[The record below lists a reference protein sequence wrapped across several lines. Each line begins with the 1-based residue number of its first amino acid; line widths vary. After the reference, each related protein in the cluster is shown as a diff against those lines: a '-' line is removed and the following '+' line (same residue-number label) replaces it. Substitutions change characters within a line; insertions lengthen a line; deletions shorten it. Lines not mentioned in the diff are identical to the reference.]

1 MQSVLQMGFD
11 CWKTER
17 TMIVKKITRRNF
29 LRAAASSAAAITAT
43 MLVGCDDGGSG
54 NSTASNG
61 SYKPGGTGS
70 SEKTENPVEKPAD
83 SNESEGSSFIVKGTV
98 RSKEYKTE
106 VETRVDFYIGGTTLR
121 VVDERKIISVVDG
134 RTYTDF
140 IHGVETY
147 TLSKPIQKV
156 QRLGKNL
163 GDSVI
168 FYVPEDTIIKSEYKE
183 SDNNGNS
190 FSIREFQWLKTAHL
204 KTDEELTILGDA
216 GRISRGKQVVI
227 TGGGMY
233 QLCWANEEDS
243 YAVAGNIVFNIL

>member
-1 MQSVLQMGFD
+1 MKM
-11 CWKTER
+11 
-17 TMIVKKITRRNF
+17 KKVTRRNF
-29 LRAAASSAAAITAT
+29 LRVAASSAAAITAT

-98 RSKEYKTE
+98 IRSKEYKTE

-243 YAVAGNIVFNIL
+243 YAVAGYIVFNIL

>member
-1 MQSVLQMGFD
+1 M
-11 CWKTER
+11 
-17 TMIVKKITRRNF
+17 KKVTRRNF

-70 SEKTENPVEKPAD
+70 SEKPGNPVEKPAD

-98 RSKEYKTE
+98 IRSKEYKTE

-163 GDSVI
+163 GDNVI
-168 FYVPEDTIIKSEYKE
+168 FYVPENTIIKSEYKE

-190 FSIREFQWLKTAHL
+190 FSIHEFQWLKTAHL

>member
-1 MQSVLQMGFD
+1 MKM
-11 CWKTER
+11 
-17 TMIVKKITRRNF
+17 KKVTRRNF
-29 LRAAASSAAAITAT
+29 LRVAASSAAAITAT

-98 RSKEYKTE
+98 IRSKEYKTE

-216 GRISRGKQVVI
+216 G
-227 TGGGMY
+227 MY

>member
-1 MQSVLQMGFD
+1 M
-11 CWKTER
+11 
-17 TMIVKKITRRNF
+17 KKVTRRNF

-70 SEKTENPVEKPAD
+70 SEKPENPVEKPAD

-98 RSKEYKTE
+98 IRSKEYKTE

-140 IHGVETY
+140 INGVETY

-168 FYVPEDTIIKSEYKE
+168 FYVPENTIIKSEYKE

-190 FSIREFQWLKTAHL
+190 FSSREFQWLKTAHL

>member
-1 MQSVLQMGFD
+1 MKM
-11 CWKTER
+11 
-17 TMIVKKITRRNF
+17 KKVTRRNF
-29 LRAAASSAAAITAT
+29 LRVAASSAAAITAT

-70 SEKTENPVEKPAD
+70 SEKPENPVEKPAD

-98 RSKEYKTE
+98 IRSKEYKTE

-183 SDNNGNS
+183 SDNNGNL